1 MNREKQYAGID
12 RFRLIAAVLVI
23 TIHTS
28 PLSSVNGTADFI
40 LTRVIARVAVPFFLM
55 TSGFFILP
63 TYERAE
69 KEKLL
74 RFFRKTAL
82 LYGVSILLY
91 LPVNF
96 YAGKW
101 RTPSPVV
108 HFLKDIFINGTFY
121 HLWYLPAALL
131 GMGVSVL
138 LLKMFGPGKSIGVAV
153 LLYAVGLFGDSYF
166 GAAKQIPFL
175 NSFYNAVFSVCD
187 YTRNGLFFAPIFLL
201 SGFYLARHKKQLKLK
216 GCMAGFSVTFAL
228 MLAEAL
234 LLRFLGWQR
243 FDSMYVF
250 LPGSMVFL
258 FGVLIFWRGREKAIY
273 RPWSMFVYIIHP
285 MMIIFVRGVSKA
297 IGLQALFIQNSVLH
311 FLAVAVGSLV
321 AGWIITKLLG
331 RKKKKNKIM
340 SNKYRDR
347 AWAEISLSN
356 LKHNLESL
364 KSVLPP
370 KCGFMAVVK
379 ANAYG
384 HGDIAVSRYCNKI
397 GIGRF
402 AVATIEE
409 GIRLRSHG
417 IKGEILILGYT
428 DPQRSRELVQ
438 YHLTQTIVSWE
449 HAQQLDSFHIPL
461 CVQIAVDTGMHRL
474 GEDCKHGKEIEKIMD
489 CENLKVCGLYSH
501 LCASDSEASEDR
513 EYTNR
518 QIQDFRDL
526 LNLLKQDGYPIP
538 HVHIQ
543 SSYGILNYP
552 DLHCSYVRP
561 GIAMYGVLSTP
572 SDQAEISADLRP
584 VLSLR
589 ARIIL
594 VRTVPSGESVGY
606 GRAFTT
612 TRETMIAILPIG
624 YADGLPRNLSGG
636 NGEILLHGRRAPIVG
651 RICMDQLMADVT
663 DIPDVKPGDV
673 ATLIGRDGQETI
685 SAEQVADEAGTIT
698 NELLSRL
705 GTRLERFY
713 FQSS

>member
-12 RFRLIAAVLVI
+12 RFRLIAAILVI

-28 PLSSVNGTADFI
+28 PLSSVSGTADFI
-40 LTRVIARVAVPFFLM
+40 LTRLIARVAVPFFLM
-55 TSGFFILP
+55 TSGFFVLP
-63 TYERAE
+63 AYLNNG

-74 RFFRKTAL
+74 HFFQKTAL
-82 LYGVSILLY
+82 LYGISILLF
-91 LPVNF
+91 LPVNL
-96 YAGKW
+96 YA
-101 RTPSPVV
+101 RTWQTASPIV
-108 HFLKDIFINGTFY
+108 HFLKDVLINGTFY

-138 LLKMFGPGKSIGVAV
+138 LLKMLGPRKSMGIAV
-153 LLYAVGLFGDSYF
+153 LLYAVGLFGDSYY
-166 GAAKQIPFL
+166 GAAKQLPFL
-175 NSFYNAVFSVCD
+175 NSFYNEVFSVCD

-201 SGFYLARHKKQLKLK
+201 SGFYLAKHAKQLRLK
-216 GCMAGFSVTFAL
+216 GCTTGFSISFAL

-234 LLRFLGWQR
+234 ILRFLGWQR

-250 LPGSMVFL
+250 LPGCMIFL
-258 FGVLIFWRGREKAIY
+258 FCILTLWGGKAKAIY
-273 RPWSMFVYIIHP
+273 RPWSMVVYIIHP
-285 MMIIFVRGVSKA
+285 LMILFVRGAAKIV
-297 IGLQALFIQNSVLH
+297 GLQALFIQNSVLH
-311 FLAVAVGSLV
+311 FLAVAVASIA
-321 AGWIITKLLG
+321 AGWIITKLLV
-331 RKKKKNKIM
+331 RKKKKTTM
-340 SNKYRDR
+340 SKTYCDR
-347 AWAEISLSN
+347 AWAEIDLSN
-356 LKHNLESL
+356 LKHNLETL

-370 KCGFMAVVK
+370 ECGFMAVVK

-409 GIRLRSHG
+409 GIRLRLHG

-428 DPQRSRELVQ
+428 NPQRIRELVQ
-438 YHLTQTIVSWE
+438 YHLTQTVVGLE
-449 HAQQLDSFHIPL
+449 HARQLNSCHLPL

-474 GEDCKHGKEIEKIMD
+474 GEDCKHGKGIVKIMD

-501 LCASDSEASEDR
+501 LCASDSEAPEDR

-518 QIQDFRDL
+518 QIQDFSDL
-526 LNLLKQDGYPIP
+526 LNLLKQDGYSIP

-552 DLHCSYVRP
+552 DLRCSYVRP
-561 GIAMYGVLSTP
+561 GIAMYGVLSSA
-572 SDQAEISADLRP
+572 SDQTVMSADLRP
-584 VLSLR
+584 VLSLK
-589 ARIIL
+589 ARVIL
-594 VRTVPSGESVGY
+594 VRMVSSGESVGY
-606 GRAFTT
+606 GRSFTAE
-612 TRETMIAILPIG
+612 RETTVAVLPIG
-624 YADGLPRNLSGG
+624 YADGLPRSLSCG
-636 NGEILLHGRRAPIVG
+636 NGEILLHGRRAPIIG

-663 DIPDVKPGDV
+663 DIPDVNPGDV